1 MPRLFLS
8 PSTQEWNPYNG
19 GGNEEQ
25 YMNLLADRMEPYL
38 RSCGIS
44 FVRNDPD
51 RNVGG
56 AIADS
61 NAQDFEVHLAL
72 HSNAAPESRPGSV
85 RGVEVYYSP
94 YSVWSEKLAVI
105 IANNI
110 RNVYRLPSLTK
121 AIATTT
127 LGEVTRTRAV
137 AVLAELGY
145 HDNDEDA
152 EWLRTKHHIDLGNIT
167 DLIPLERGKSGRIW
181 KLEIVGTKGSFTIGK
196 ELEIRR
202 TLSDTHLKSSWFEV
216 EKIENHHPSPNT
228 HHLTPNTQFILKGK
242 GWGHGVGLCQI
253 GAAVMGENGKKYDE
267 ILKHYY
273 NYAKLTTIY

>member
-25 YMNLLADRMEPYL
+25 YMNLIADRMEPYL

-72 HSNAAPESRPGSV
+72 HSNAAPESRPGSM
-85 RGVEVYYSP
+85 RGIEAYYSP
-94 YSVWSEKLAVI
+94 YSVWSEKLAII
-105 IANNI
+105 IANQFRSI
-110 RNVYRLPSLTK
+110 YPLPDLTR

-127 LGEVTRTRAV
+127 LGEVNRTRAV
-137 AVLAELGY
+137 AVLVEIGY

-152 EWLRTKHHIDLGNIT
+152 QWIRSHLDEIAANLVQSLCDYFGLPFLTPTAVVRGMVTTDGSGLNLRAFPAMTSRILAAIPNGAALTVYGKTGNWYVVT
-167 DLIPLERGKSGRIW
+167 WNGLTGYASANY
-181 KLEIVGTKGSFTIGK
+181 VTIG
-196 ELEIRR
+196 
-202 TLSDTHLKSSWFEV
+202 
-216 EKIENHHPSPNT
+216 
-228 HHLTPNTQFILKGK
+228 
-242 GWGHGVGLCQI
+242 
-253 GAAVMGENGKKYDE
+253 
-267 ILKHYY
+267 
-273 NYAKLTTIY
+273 